1 MTTSVLAGC
10 VPWDHFGITGV
21 RGLSPDEVLSR
32 PDVTDQAPYPLCTPD
47 EALRRFGWNGH
58 ETPAARVCRSGEW
71 TFLLDV
77 DAHGRLLR
85 SSVLTDLSRD
95 TEAVSIWKLL
105 DGTTRIAHARSGEFL
120 AYYDAWHF
128 EPPEGADPS
137 FLNRALTDAGFFLE
151 ENWESDDWE
160 STTAALLMLE
170 REFGLA
176 LSPEVARSP
185 LPTVSLLY
193 LRG

>member
-1 MTTSVLAGC
+1 MESALAGC
-10 VPWDHFGITGV
+10 VPWDHFGITCV

-32 PDVTDQAPYPLCTPD
+32 LGVTGQAPYPLCTPD
-47 EALRRFGWNGH
+47 EALRRFGWYGH

-77 DAHGRLLR
+77 DAHGRLLQTP
-85 SSVLTDLSRD
+85 VLTRLSTG
-95 TEAVSIWKLL
+95 TEAVSVWKLL
-105 DGTTRIAHARSGEFL
+105 DSTTRIAHARSGELL

-128 EPPEGADPS
+128 QPPEGADPS

-151 ENWESDDWE
+151 EDLVPDDWAP
-160 STTAALLMLE
+160 SAAALDMLE

-176 LSPEVARSP
+176 LSPEVAKGP
-185 LPTVSLLY
+185 LPTVSLQH

>member
-1 MTTSVLAGC
+1 MTESALVGC
-10 VPWDHFGITGV
+10 VPWDHFGITCV

-32 PDVTDQAPYPLCTPD
+32 LSVTDQAPYPLCTPD
-47 EALRRFGWNGH
+47 EALQRFGSGA

-71 TFLLDV
+71 TFLIDI
-77 DAHGRLLR
+77 DDHGVLLQ
-85 SSVLTDLSRD
+85 SPVLTRLSMS

-105 DGTTRIAHARSGEFL
+105 DSTTRIAHAQSGELL

-128 EPPEGADPS
+128 QPAEGADPS

-160 STTAALLMLE
+160 PSVSALLMLE

-176 LSPEVARSP
+176 LSSEVAKSP
-185 LPTVSLLY
+185 LPTVSLLH
-193 LRG
+193 LQG